1 MRRKISKIL
10 KFVRLCKNLVFKR
23 IRLYS
28 SKFSKKTYT
37 QHQHIVLNCL
47 KIRFNED
54 YRDMEDIVNEMP
66 GIQKELNLGSV
77 PHFTT
82 LQKAFQ
88 RLKSKIF
95 NLLILLSAKLT
106 SFSGNAGVDATGF
119 QRGSASHHYSKR
131 CKIDIKSQKTTFL
144 VDTTNRTIL
153 GVHLTTGRKHDTQ
166 IAPILVGRAL
176 KNFLMKILTG
186 DKGYDDE
193 KFRKMLRDNRILP
206 VIKYRI
212 FDPAYSYINEVMDML
227 GYFQRTHTETVNSII
242 KRKYGDK
249 LRSRKWFT
257 QFRETKLKVIVHN
270 IERFLFVFFIRV
282 EFVSNFL

>member
-54 YRDMEDIVNEMP
+54 YRDMEDIINEMP
-66 GIQKELNLGSV
+66 GIQKELNLSSV

-106 SFSGNAGVDATGF
+106 EFSGNAGVDATGHSF
-119 QRGSASHHYSKR
+119 S
-131 CKIDIKSQKTTFL
+131 
-144 VDTTNRTIL
+144 
-153 GVHLTTGRKHDTQ
+153 
-166 IAPILVGRAL
+166 
-176 KNFLMKILTG
+176 
-186 DKGYDDE
+186 
-193 KFRKMLRDNRILP
+193 FRKWCTIW
-206 VIKYRI
+206 
-212 FDPAYSYINEVMDML
+212 FFA
-227 GYFQRTHTETVNSII
+227 
-242 KRKYGDK
+242 KRKMDPFCQRQK
-249 LRSRKWFT
+249 KVSQSEMIVPERK
-257 QFRETKLKVIVHN
+257 
-270 IERFLFVFFIRV
+270 RFSPLFKT
-282 EFVSNFL
+282 L